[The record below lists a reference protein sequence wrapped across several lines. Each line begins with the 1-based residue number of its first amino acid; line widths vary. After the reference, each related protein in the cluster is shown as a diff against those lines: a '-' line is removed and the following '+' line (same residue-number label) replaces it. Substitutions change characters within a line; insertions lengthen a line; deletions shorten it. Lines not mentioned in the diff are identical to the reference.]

1 MSFEYYW
8 HYVAL
13 IYRQESTDKYA
24 LLFNIQLPMFLDLSE
39 ILLKLMIEIIALT
52 LENTL
57 ITSDRW

>member
-1 MSFEYYW
+1 M
-8 HYVAL
+8 